1 MPTVIRVIETALYV
15 ADIRRAADFYR
26 RLFHFDMLLETDRLI
41 ALDVAGRSVLL
52 LFPAGRTANSVTTP
66 GGTIPGHGD
75 AHGSPGHLAF
85 AIEADEFGA
94 WKSELASAGIPLESE
109 VTWPGGATS
118 LYFRDPDQNL
128 VELLTPGFWRIY

>member
-1 MPTVIRVIETALYV
+1 MPSVQGIIETALYV
-15 ADIRRAADFYR
+15 SDLAQAADFYR
-26 RLFHFDMLLETDRLI
+26 RLFHFETLLESEQLI

-52 LFPAGRTANSVTTP
+52 LFPAGRTTNSVTLP

-75 AHGSPGHLAF
+75 TGGPGHFAF
-85 AIEADEFGA
+85 AIQAADLDP
-94 WKSELASAGIPLESE
+94 WKEHLAAASIALESE